1 MLGTRWWCNP
11 SCIEMCLAS
20 LQAITWNTIWIK
32 QKDKISTSSMSK
44 SLPWKEFFK
53 SFVFHY
59 LKWHL
64 RVDERLK
71 STRLLTE
78 SVLMKPNTYSS
89 IPCQYQSPHF
99 WTAASDPHSQSLHLQ
114 VAQMFSSTRWNDCYI
129 IKQATGNL
137 LHYGFSVLK
146 MASFK
151 VFTEHTQ
158 TPLVNCFMLIFIH
171 C

>member
-11 SCIEMCLAS
+11 SCIEMCLTS

-32 QKDKISTSSMSK
+32 QKDATQN
-44 SLPWKEFFK
+44 LN
-53 SFVFHY
+53 VFDVKVVT
-59 LKWHL
+59 LEGVFQKLCFHL

-78 SVLMKPNTYSS
+78 SVLMKSNTYSS

-129 IKQATGNL
+129 IKQATGNV
-137 LHYGFSVLK
+137 LHYCFSVLK

-171 C
+171 Y